1 MKKYALKNEYVQ
13 IPNATVKN
21 VEGDK
26 EETISLQAL
35 GLIVNLWSYN
45 VDTWELHKTELYKRY
60 GHNKKTS
67 VSNAWD
73 ELVEHKYI
81 IEFKYRKGRSFE
93 YVYIYRIEPFSDEEI
108 EDIMN
113 ECVDVYGVGSTSDFQ
128 LLKMNSPKST
138 VQNEQVSNTILKK
151 DSIKEIKTKDINPNP
166 NLEEE
171 EKEKNIYDILWD
183 LKIPKDLK
191 IKIKTLIKNNEIE
204 ITEGQLQDIQD
215 AYVYQVFNE
224 LIIPNADMD
233 DPDYLNDYKFS
244 QSVVKMLEQVKN
256 IENMKGLI
264 KSYCLNA
271 FSFYR
276 SRLLESDYSEN
287 KNPNLD
293 FDWTS
298 DD

>member
-1 MKKYALKNEYVQ
+1 
-13 IPNATVKN
+13 
-21 VEGDK
+21 
-26 EETISLQAL
+26 
-35 GLIVNLWSYN
+35 
-45 VDTWELHKTELYKRY
+45 
-60 GHNKKTS
+60 
-67 VSNAWD
+67 
-73 ELVEHKYI
+73 
-81 IEFKYRKGRSFE
+81 E
-93 YVYIYRIEPFSDEEI
+93 YVYIYRIEPFSHEEI

-128 LLKMNSPKST
+128 LLKMNSPKSKA
-138 VQNEQVSNTILKK
+138 QNLHIRNTILKK

-171 EKEKNIYDILWD
+171 EKEKNIYNILWD

-256 IENMKGLI
+256 IENMKGLDR
-264 KSYCLNA
+264 KS
-271 FSFYR
+271 
-276 SRLLESDYSEN
+276 
-287 KNPNLD
+287 
-293 FDWTS
+293 
-298 DD
+298 